1 MVMFS
6 GLKVIRVSRQ
16 AQSRKCVPPLR
27 LKVGII
33 RAGLGLARD
42 VDLFCEQLADAPLR
56 HHEFELP
63 HYPN

>member
-1 MVMFS
+1 VGPQQHS
-6 GLKVIRVSRQ
+6 
-16 AQSRKCVPPLR
+16 
-27 LKVGII
+27 VGII
-33 RAGLGLARD
+33 HAGFGLERD